1 MALDKFEYL
10 APAPFRHRLTTAGSA
25 TFLITQLVIGL
36 ALPFS
41 AILFAKLTKFKS
53 A

>member
-1 MALDKFEYL
+1 
-10 APAPFRHRLTTAGSA
+10 
-25 TFLITQLVIGL
+25 LITQLMIGL

-41 AILFAKLTKFKS
+41 AILFAKLMKFKS

>member
-1 MALDKFEYL
+1 VSGGHL
-10 APAPFRHRLTTAGSA
+10 
-25 TFLITQLVIGL
+25 LIMQWAIGL

-41 AILFAKLTKFKS
+41 AILFAKLTKFKI